1 MKTRSG
7 SEVIFDMGIDMNKE
21 QILELWN
28 WKSRKKSQCKFFSRD
43 DRSQELLW
51 SFVHG
56 SYEASDTSQ
65 TINSSGEKKLK
76 LLYQYPV
83 EIKQEKVFALP
94 KNISLSE
101 TTLLLEKQS
110 QGTVRTI
117 LLCKEKKF
125 YHWR

>member
-1 MKTRSG
+1 M
-7 SEVIFDMGIDMNKE
+7 
-21 QILELWN
+21 
-28 WKSRKKSQCKFFSRD
+28 
-43 DRSQELLW
+43 
-51 SFVHG
+51 HG
-56 SYEASDTSQ
+56 SYEASDNSQ
-65 TINSSGEKKLK
+65 TINSPGGKKLK